1 MNTAPSKDTSPFI
14 SALTK
19 LVIPQKEVILPFSS
33 CRPLTKSG
41 ATAKNRL
48 VKIGLFGEGRAAE
61 RDQSK
66 EGWTLEMPPL
76 SERRIDKVGRSEE
89 LHVDE
94 GGQAEVRAAE
104 IGGVVEFS
112 AAETGAPAEICAV
125 KIGVPKEGRT
135 SEIGASVKKG
145 RAGKVRRAAESR
157 VTKGGVAAEE
167 ILFKRSIVFEFD
179 VGEIYDDIIF

>member
-1 MNTAPSKDTSPFI
+1 
-14 SALTK
+14 
-19 LVIPQKEVILPFSS
+19 
-33 CRPLTKSG
+33 
-41 ATAKNRL
+41 
-48 VKIGLFGEGRAAE
+48 
-61 RDQSK
+61 
-66 EGWTLEMPPL
+66 MPPL

-157 VTKGGVAAEE
+157 VTKGGVAAED